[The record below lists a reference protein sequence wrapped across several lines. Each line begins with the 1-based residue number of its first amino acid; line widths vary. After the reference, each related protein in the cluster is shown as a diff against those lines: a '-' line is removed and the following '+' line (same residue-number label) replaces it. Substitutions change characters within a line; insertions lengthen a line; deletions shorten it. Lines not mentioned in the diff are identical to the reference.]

1 MIGHNARVV
10 KPAKEKPIFFVKCV
24 YTGTGWGRKWFL
36 KLYAIIAAEVCMQS
50 LGRHLP
56 FALVIF
62 LVLVLGLTDQAIGA
76 EPKILASLL
85 APVLWLG
92 LYVFLGS
99 DRAA

>member
-1 MIGHNARVV
+1 
-10 KPAKEKPIFFVKCV
+10 
-24 YTGTGWGRKWFL
+24 
-36 KLYAIIAAEVCMQS
+36 MQS

-99 DRAA
+99 DRAV